1 MSVATIGSPLAAASI
16 AIALGWPVAAVLAVC
31 AAFGLS
37 ASGWNG
43 LFVAEVAR
51 LAPPGPAGE
60 ATGGMLA
67 IAYAGLV
74 AGPALFSLLVAGG
87 FGYPAG
93 YLTVAAATLAGTAAL
108 GIPLPRESIPAAEDT
123 PCTR

>member
-1 MSVATIGSPLAAASI
+1 MPAF
-16 AIALGWPVAAVLAVC
+16 LAVC

-43 LFVAEVAR
+43 LFVSEVAR
-51 LAPPGPAGE
+51 LAPSGRAGE

-74 AGPALFSLLVAGG
+74 IGPALFSLLVAGG
-87 FGYPAG
+87 FGYSAG
-93 YLTVAAATLAGTAAL
+93 YLAAAAVALAGAAAL
-108 GIPLPRESIPAAEDT
+108 VIPLPPAPTPDLSTAAKDT
-123 PCTR
+123 PCA